1 MTSIED
7 KADWESY
14 QEVFGD
20 LWESATIR
28 LSLIESEEH
37 KIPNGEIIF
46 HRESRTEETNT
57 LYSINGFEI
66 YEETV
71 SNPFEVVQGL
81 FNNDLQVDGSQLS
94 LEFQHLDGNTTG
106 FFQTGISESRVFD
119 DRPRAELNSVF
130 KPDLSDDI
138 ESAHQDAV
146 NKIDQR
152 IKTADEPFFDIAKSE
167 YYYFDH
173 HFKGKSSADPMV
185 LIFADPSIR
194 FEVDDENGFTLHFPI
209 ELAEKTTIVAY
220 PIQPYGEH
228 SGWKIEMSE
237 QDLEVDSDGL
247 VTYTES
253 LDLDEI
259 QQLYLSVYVG
269 DKMMGYERH
278 YNQNVP
284 VGNDRFRLFQEYD
297 QRGVLLDY
305 LTGENPNQFET
316 AVLNLLGIAGYIV
329 QWFGETNFNIPNPP
343 KDVPALEEDE
353 VDIIAHSPDS
363 SHIAFVEC
371 TNQRIS
377 EKRDIVDR
385 MESVTSGIIGEERIE
400 LGPEPQWATRTIP
413 CIATSQ
419 SPDDINDQVVEDLE
433 GLGIVVLDSE
443 DLISIY
449 RASAEQD
456 DLVRVGGD
464 PGFWLRQRK

>member
-7 KADWESY
+7 EADWESY

-28 LSLIESEEH
+28 LSLIEAEDH

-46 HRESRTEETNT
+46 HRGSWTEEINI
-57 LYSINGFEI
+57 LYSIDGFEI

-71 SNPFEVVQGL
+71 SNPFKAVQGL
-81 FNNDLQVDGSQLS
+81 FNDNLQVDGSQLS
-94 LEFQHLDGNTTG
+94 LEFRHFGGNTTG
-106 FFQTGISESRVFD
+106 FFQTGINDSRVFD
-119 DRPRAELNSVF
+119 ERPRAELNTVF
-130 KPDLSDDI
+130 KPDLSDDL
-138 ESAHQDAV
+138 EPAHQDAV
-146 NKIDQR
+146 NIIDER
-152 IKTADEPFFDIAKSE
+152 VKTADKPFFDLAKCE
-167 YYYFDH
+167 YYYFDY
-173 HFKGKSSADPMV
+173 HFRGKSSANPMV
-185 LIFADPSIR
+185 LIFADPDIR
-194 FEVDDENGFTLHFPI
+194 FEVDDENELTLQFPI

-228 SGWKIEMSE
+228 SGWKIPMGE
-237 QDLEVDSDGL
+237 QNLEEEPDGL
-247 VTYTES
+247 AIYTDS
-253 LDLDEI
+253 LDLTGI
-259 QQLYLSVYVG
+259 QQLYFSVYVQ
-269 DKMMGYERH
+269 DKMMRYVRH
-278 YNQNVP
+278 SNQNVS

-305 LTGENPNQFET
+305 LNGENPNQFET

-329 QWFGETNFNIPNPP
+329 QWFGDTSFNIPNPP
-343 KDVPALEEDE
+343 DDVPALEEDE
-353 VDIIAHSPDS
+353 VDIIAHAPDG

-385 MESVTSGIIGEERIE
+385 MESVTSGIIGEEGIE
-400 LGPEPQWATRTIP
+400 PGPDPQWATRTVP

-419 SPDDINDQVVEDLE
+419 SPDDLNDQVVEDLE
-433 GLGIVVLDSE
+433 DLGIVVLDSR
-443 DLISIY
+443 DLVSIY
-449 RASAEQD
+449 QASAEQD

-464 PGFWLRQRK
+464 PGFQHLQRK